1 MDDGNKSSTEV
12 VNEDDPL
19 QLLQDSDSSSS
30 SSSTASSIKV
40 VPEPT
45 HYISW
50 VDVQALYS
58 GC

>member
-1 MDDGNKSSTEV
+1 MDDGNKSSPEV

-19 QLLQDSDSSSS
+19 QLLQDSDSNSS

-50 VDVQALYS
+50 VDIQALFS